1 MTPTL
6 ARRAGAVTLIAAT
19 AAALAGCGGGIGAR
33 LTYDDTE
40 KVKVT
45 EIVLAGGSGDVT
57 VSTAAI
63 AETRIKRV
71 IRTSGSEDPGES
83 YRLDGTVLS
92 IDTRCGH
99 RCNVSYEIQAP
110 AGVRVRGKLG
120 SGDIAL
126 TEVGAADVT
135 VGSGNVVVDRASG
148 AVSVKS
154 GSGDLTAND
163 LHGPVT
169 LVAGSGNIE
178 AHALTGG
185 AAVRLQASSGDVR
198 AELAAAGPVTART
211 GSGNVELMVPDGAY
225 QVKTHTGSGDA
236 ELIGLENDPSA
247 KNLLDVQT
255 GSGDVTITTVP
266 GT

>member
-6 ARRAGAVTLIAAT
+6 ARRAGAITLIAAT
-19 AAALAGCGGGIGAR
+19 VAAVAGCGGGIGAR

-40 KVKVT
+40 KVKVS
-45 EIVLAGGSGDVT
+45 EIVLAGGSGNVT

-71 IRTSGSEDPGES
+71 IRTGSADDPQDS

-92 IDTRCGH
+92 IDTRCGQQ
-99 RCNVSYEIQAP
+99 CNVSYEIQAP
-110 AGVRVRGKLG
+110 VGVRVHGKLG
-120 SGDIAL
+120 SGDISL
-126 TEVGAADVT
+126 TEVGSADVT
-135 VGSGNVVVDRASG
+135 VGSGNAEVDRASG

-154 GSGDLTAND
+154 GSGDITVND
-163 LHGPVT
+163 LNGAVT

-178 AHALTGG
+178 ARALAGG
-185 AAVRLQASSGDVR
+185 AAVRVQASSGDVDV
-198 AELAAAGPVTART
+198 ELAAAGPVTART
-211 GSGNVELMVPDGAY
+211 GSGNVELQVPDGAY

-236 ELIGLENDPSA
+236 ELIGVANDPNA

-255 GSGDVTITTVP
+255 GSGDVTITAVP
-266 GT
+266 GA